1 MPAQRGRFATAIN
14 CIDGRVQGP
23 VLEWMKEHLGVDYID
38 KVTEPGPDKA
48 LTQGTAGVVEAI
60 RQKVQVSIS
69 AHGSRAIA
77 IVGHYD
83 CAANPVS
90 REEHLRQIREC
101 IGVIASWGFPARI
114 LGLWVNEQWQVEHV
128 SDTELAVLPNG
139 NHF

>member
-1 MPAQRGRFATAIN
+1 MTTRRGTFATAIN

-23 VLEWMKEHLGVDYID
+23 VIEWLKGHLGVDYID

-48 LTQGTAGVVEAI
+48 LTQGPSEVVAKI
-60 RQKVQVSIS
+60 RQMVQVSIT

-77 IVGHYD
+77 ITGHHD

-90 REEHLRQIREC
+90 REEHLWQIQAC

-114 LGLWVNEQWQVEHV
+114 LGLWVNEWWKVEHV
-128 SDTELAVLPNG
+128 SDTELAVLPDG
-139 NHF
+139 SSI